1 MGRQET
7 PKARRCKVESIA
19 VALIGGAVTLI
30 GVMASNSRS
39 RAVMEVK
46 IDELAKRVEKHNNL
60 IERTYDLEKDM
71 VAVKHDLEA
80 LEKRSG
86 M

>member
-1 MGRQET
+1 M
-7 PKARRCKVESIA
+7 ESIA

-46 IDELAKRVEKHNNL
+46 IDELTKRVEKHNNL

-86 M
+86 K

>member
-1 MGRQET
+1 M
-7 PKARRCKVESIA
+7 ESIA